1 MLQSLDHKPQQRP
14 RLMSTHAAKQ
24 NAEGCSPQHSEQS
37 FSFGEILGTCLSPFG
52 PKVSSPWEQN
62 AVSTNYV

>member
-1 MLQSLDHKPQQRP
+1 
-14 RLMSTHAAKQ
+14 MSTHAAKQ